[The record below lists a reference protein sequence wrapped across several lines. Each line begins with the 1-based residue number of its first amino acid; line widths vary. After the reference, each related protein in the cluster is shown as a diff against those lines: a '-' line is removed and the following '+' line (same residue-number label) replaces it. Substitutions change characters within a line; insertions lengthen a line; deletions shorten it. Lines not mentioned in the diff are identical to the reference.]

1 MYAAPLDEDE
11 VEEQGGADVAPLSPA
26 SVPGDDDTGAGAGD
40 GAVVEEVVVSPV
52 AVVGGDDGGNDNDD
66 DDDSGS
72 DAERAPRRQRGDT
85 SPGPGAGASVDAAAA
100 ASPAPVAT
108 GVSSI
113 NSLGKMVS
121 PTAAAAA
128 PGGRGG
134 GGAGRG
140 GGGSKPGVARGTH
153 VPALVPL
160 PDTAPTARRYFVAK
174 PRNHCRMSEAVE
186 RQVWSTKEENVAAI
200 NGAIAAGATVV
211 VFFSVNQSYSLQ
223 VKDRAG

>member
-1 MYAAPLDEDE
+1 MVGFGETESESGGAVADVYAAPLDEDE

-85 SPGPGAGASVDAAAA
+85 SPGPGASASVDNAAAA

-174 PRNHCRMSEAVE
+174 PRNHCQRH
-186 RQVWSTKEENVAAI
+186 
-200 NGAIAAGATVV
+200 
-211 VFFSVNQSYSLQ
+211 SL
-223 VKDRAG
+223 